1 MKLIPVMVLI
11 LLLVFGG
18 VVFFYL
24 SNSDF
29 EKYDN
34 PYLLNPLESNTSQ
47 NLISAI
53 YLDYRFY
60 DTIFEVIVFFVA
72 AFGVNM
78 VLERLPDSN
87 KIKPSKMISIH
98 SEAVDLRM
106 EISGSFIFTLS
117 LILSIYIVFSGHIGP
132 GGGFVGG
139 VVAGT
144 GLLVLSGS
152 KDLNRIETNLNN
164 MHIHEIEQSIM
175 FFIPIS
181 GIIGL
186 LMGNSG
192 FSNFFPQ
199 AEPGT
204 FLSGGNALLFNFL
217 IGFKVFS
224 GTWTILYNFV
234 RHRGVI

>member
-1 MKLIPVMVLI
+1 MKYIPFLVF
-11 LLLVFGG
+11 LLLLLFGA
-18 VVFFYL
+18 VVYFNIL
-24 SNSDF
+24 NNDF
-29 EKYDN
+29 EKYEN
-34 PYLLNPLESNTSQ
+34 PYFDDPLEKNTSL

-53 YLDYRFY
+53 YLDFRFY
-60 DTIFEVIVFFVA
+60 DTIFEVFVFFVA
-72 AFGVNM
+72 AFGINM
-78 VLERLPDSN
+78 VLEKLPGSDEV
-87 KIKPSKMISIH
+87 KPSKMVTVN
-98 SEAVDLRM
+98 SESVDLRM
-106 EISGSFIFTLS
+106 EISGSFIFILS
-117 LILSIYIVFSGHIGP
+117 LILSIYIIFTGHIGP

-152 KDLNRIETNLNN
+152 KDLKKIEDNLKKIQ
-164 MHIHEIEQSIM
+164 IHQIEKFIM
-175 FFIPIS
+175 LFIPVS

-186 LMGNSG
+186 LLSDAG

-199 AEPGT
+199 RTPGT
-204 FLSGGNALLFNFL
+204 FLSGGNALLLNFL

>member
-1 MKLIPVMVLI
+1 MKIMPILVLTLLI
-11 LLLVFGG
+11 LFGSI
-18 VVFFYL
+18 VFFYIL
-24 SNSDF
+24 NNDF
-29 EKYDN
+29 EKTEN
-34 PYLLNPLESNTSQ
+34 PYLNNPLESNTSM

-53 YLDYRFY
+53 YLDFRFY

-87 KIKPSKMISIH
+87 KIKPSKMITPQ
-98 SEAVDLRM
+98 SEEVDLRM
-106 EISGSFIFTLS
+106 EISGSFIFMLS
-117 LILSIYIVFSGHIGP
+117 LIFSIYIIFSGHIGP

-139 VVAGT
+139 VLAGT

-152 KDLNRIETNLNN
+152 KDLNRIEENLNG
-164 MHIHEIEQSIM
+164 MYIHQIEQSIM
-175 FFIPIS
+175 LFIPIS

-186 LMGNSG
+186 LLSNTA
-192 FSNFFPQ
+192 FANFFPQ
-199 AEPGT
+199 ATPGT

>member
-1 MKLIPVMVLI
+1 MKFVSLLVLV
-11 LLLVFGG
+11 LLLLFG
-18 VVFFYL
+18 VVVFLYI
-24 SNSDF
+24 SNNDL

-34 PYLLNPLESNTSQ
+34 PYLENPLESNTSM

-78 VLERLPDSN
+78 VLEKLPDS
-87 KIKPSKMISIH
+87 KKTKPSKLISIH
-98 SEAVDLRM
+98 SEEVDLRM
-106 EISGSFIFTLS
+106 EIAGSFIFTLS
-117 LILSIYIVFSGHIGP
+117 VIFSIYIVFSGHIGP

-152 KDLNRIETNLNN
+152 KDLNRIEENLNSL
-164 MHIHEIEQSIM
+164 HIHEIEQSIM

-181 GIIGL
+181 GIVGL
-186 LMGNSG
+186 LLSNAG
-192 FSNFFPQ
+192 FSNFLPQ
-199 AEPGT
+199 TTPGT
-204 FLSGGNALLFNFL
+204 FFSGGNALLFNFL

-224 GTWTILYNFV
+224 GTWTILYHFV

>member
-1 MKLIPVMVLI
+1 MKILPVLVLTLLI
-11 LLLVFGG
+11 LFGSI
-18 VVFFYL
+18 VFFYIL
-24 SNSDF
+24 NNDF
-29 EKYDN
+29 EKSEN
-34 PYLLNPLESNTSQ
+34 PYLNNPLQSNTSM

-53 YLDYRFY
+53 YLDFRFY

-78 VLERLPDSN
+78 VLERLPES
-87 KIKPSKMISIH
+87 KKTAPSKMKTVNT
-98 SEAVDLRM
+98 EEVDLRM
-106 EISGSFIFTLS
+106 EVSGSFIFTLS
-117 LILSIYIVFSGHIGP
+117 LIFSIYIIFSGHIGP

-152 KDLNRIETNLNN
+152 KDLKRIEENLNS
-164 MHIHEIEQSIM
+164 MHIHQIEQTIM
-175 FFIPIS
+175 FFIPLS

-186 LMGNSG
+186 LISNTG

-199 AEPGT
+199 ATPGT
-204 FLSGGNALLFNFL
+204 FFSGGNALLFNFL

>member
-1 MKLIPVMVLI
+1 
-11 LLLVFGG
+11 LLFG
-18 VVFFYL
+18 VVVFLYI
-24 SNSDF
+24 SNNDL

-34 PYLLNPLESNTSQ
+34 PYLENPLESNTSM

-72 AFGVNM
+72 AFCVNM
-78 VLERLPDSN
+78 VLEKLPDS
-87 KIKPSKMISIH
+87 KKTKPSQLISIH
-98 SEAVDLRM
+98 SEEVDLRM
-106 EISGSFIFTLS
+106 EIAGSFIFTLS
-117 LILSIYIVFSGHIGP
+117 VIFSIYIVFSGHIGP

-152 KDLNRIETNLNN
+152 KDLNRIEENLNSL
-164 MHIHEIEQSIM
+164 HIHEIEQSIM

-181 GIIGL
+181 GIVGL
-186 LMGNSG
+186 LLSNAG
-192 FSNFFPQ
+192 FSNFLPQ
-199 AEPGT
+199 TTPGT
-204 FLSGGNALLFNFL
+204 FFSGGNALLFNFL

-224 GTWTILYNFV
+224 GTWTILYHFV

>member
-1 MKLIPVMVLI
+1 MKWTSILVLI
-11 LLLVFGG
+11 LFIFFGA
-18 VVFFYL
+18 VVFFYI
-24 SNSDF
+24 SYNDF

-34 PYLLNPLESNTSQ
+34 PYLDNPLETNTSM

-53 YLDYRFY
+53 YLDYRFF

-78 VLERLPDSN
+78 VLEKLPDS
-87 KIKPSKMISIH
+87 KLRKPSKMIAIH
-98 SEAVDLRM
+98 SEEVDLRM

-117 LILSIYIVFSGHIGP
+117 LIFSVYIVFSGHIGP

-152 KDLNRIETNLNN
+152 KDLKRIEDNLNS

-186 LMGNSG
+186 LFSNAS

-199 AEPGT
+199 AAPGT
-204 FLSGGNALLFNFL
+204 FFSGGNALLFNFL

-234 RHRGVI
+234 RHRGII

>member
-1 MKLIPVMVLI
+1 MKWTSILVLI
-11 LLLVFGG
+11 LIMFFGV
-18 VVFFYL
+18 VVFFYI
-24 SNSDF
+24 SYNDF

-34 PYLLNPLESNTSQ
+34 PYLVNPLETNTSL

-78 VLERLPDSN
+78 VLEKLPDS
-87 KIKPSKMISIH
+87 KLRKPSKMITIH
-98 SEAVDLRM
+98 SEEVDLRM
-106 EISGSFIFTLS
+106 EISGNFIFTLS
-117 LILSIYIVFSGHIGP
+117 LIFSIYIVFSGHIGP

-152 KDLNRIETNLNN
+152 KDLKRIEDNLNSMN
-164 MHIHEIEQSIM
+164 IHEIEQSIM

-186 LMGNSG
+186 MLSSAG

-199 AEPGT
+199 ATPGT
-204 FLSGGNALLFNFL
+204 FFSGGNALLFNFL